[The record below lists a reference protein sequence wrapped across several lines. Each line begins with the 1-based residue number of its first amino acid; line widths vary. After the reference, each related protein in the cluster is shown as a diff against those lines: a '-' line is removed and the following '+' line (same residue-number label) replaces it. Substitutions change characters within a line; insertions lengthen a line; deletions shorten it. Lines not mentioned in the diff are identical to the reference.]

1 MATFTFDRYLTDI
14 GGAAQDLQK
23 ARDRLEALLSRHN
36 SAAFSSLVD
45 ADFAG
50 QLITKV
56 QYDALMVTFN
66 DLVEVWWISGHG
78 TNIESYLTERPG
90 G

>member
-1 MATFTFDRYLTDI
+1 MATFTFDQYLNDV
-14 GGAAQDLQK
+14 GGAAQELQK

-45 ADFAG
+45 TDF
-50 QLITKV
+50 IDRTVTKV

-66 DLVEVWWISGHG
+66 DLVNIWWLAGHG
-78 TNIESYLTERPG
+78 TNTEAYLTERP
-90 G
+90 